1 MEENTSLTTSTD
13 KFELVTQEAEMYATE
28 LLACTDASEFSKVIN
43 NLNTSLRKKELLRT
57 NLFSQIQDLVGKQ
70 LLDRVLYHADEFSN
84 KDLLQLMTSLQ
95 SAINTSLSI
104 GKEEQKPVVAIQQN
118 TFVSSDSSFPSLDRS
133 GRERVKDMVDAIL
146 NQANNPSSD
155 FIDGNYK
162 EFKNT
167 EEEN

>member
-1 MEENTSLTTSTD
+1 
-13 KFELVTQEAEMYATE
+13 
-28 LLACTDASEFSKVIN
+28 
-43 NLNTSLRKKELLRT
+43 
-57 NLFSQIQDLVGKQ
+57 
-70 LLDRVLYHADEFSN
+70 
-84 KDLLQLMTSLQ
+84 MTSLQ